1 MAIAIR
7 APKDFWP
14 GLMFCATG
22 AAAVVLGRESSMG
35 TATKMGPA
43 YFPTV
48 LGGLLVLIGAVLVVR
63 ALVAR
68 GPRIEPFAIRPLVL
82 VLVSTVLF
90 GVIVRGTG
98 LVVAIVA
105 LVLISAAASRLVRW
119 PAALTLAVGLA
130 VFSGVVFIKVLG
142 LPMPLIGRWFGG

>member
-14 GLMFCATG
+14 GLIFCAIG
-22 AAAVVLGRESSMG
+22 AGAVVLGRESSMG

-48 LGGLLVLIGAVLVVR
+48 LGGLLALIGVVLVVR
-63 ALVAR
+63 ALVSR
-68 GPRIEPFAIRPLVL
+68 GPRVEAFAIRPLVL
-82 VLVSTVLF
+82 VLASTVLF

-98 LVVAIVA
+98 LVVAVVA
-105 LVLISAAASRLVRW
+105 LVLLSAAASRLVRW
-119 PAALTLAVGLA
+119 PAAVVLALGLA
-130 VFSGVVFIKVLG
+130 AFSGVIFVKILG
-142 LPMPLIGRWFGG
+142 LPMPLVGRWFGG